1 MPRYAVL
8 IRKPATTRKRMLVAT
23 VLTGMLDPPPPPAAV
38 NAKRAR
44 STRFRMTAPPA

>member
-1 MPRYAVL
+1 MPRYAAL
-8 IRKPATTRKRMLVAT
+8 IRKPATTRKPLQRAT
-23 VLTGMLDPPPPPAAV
+23 VLAGMLDPPPPPAAV